1 MDEEEINYRFLRK
14 IQQLERNSP
23 TLSSLKTDFYIELSE
38 YLEGLKLRSEKE
50 EDSQKKMLLKD
61 EIQNTKKIAT
71 NIYEQREKKIL
82 LAAVSKARG
91 GNPDVNNML
100 LVEKEL
106 FDYTFEQMQKTRN
119 QVFERDKCIKEE
131 KSNERKI
138 DTNKETKTEGK
149 KEEKT
154 ADNTN
159 PILLVKQ
166 NIPEFVGTDGKKYS
180 LYKND
185 LISTPVDMANM
196 LCKRGVVE
204 KVDLYSTP
212 KCKNMPKNQ

>member
-131 KSNERKI
+131 KSNERRV
-138 DTNKETKTEGK
+138 DTTEKTKTEEK
-149 KEEKT
+149 KEGKT
-154 ADNTN
+154 ANNAN

-166 NIPEFVGTDGKKYS
+166 NIPEFVGTDGKKYN

-185 LISTPVDMANM
+185 LISTPIEMANM
-196 LCKRGVVE
+196 LCKRDAV
-204 KVDLYSTP
+204 KKIDL
-212 KCKNMPKNQ
+212 